1 MKLLFDFKDNLPL
14 IIVLISLAALFLA
27 VGLTLIYLFLIRR
40 GSQRKTAK
48 DLEKRYKRL
57 HTLLVEDIEQFI
69 ARLEYISNQ
78 NLEYIQHH
86 EKYVQMYQDILQE
99 NDRNSYVAIS
109 GLITTINDVIAVIC
123 YYGLT
128 FLLFKAY
135 IG

>member
-1 MKLLFDFKDNLPL
+1 MKLFFDFKDNLPL

-86 EKYVQMYQDILQE
+86 EKYVQMYQPVLYLL
-99 NDRNSYVAIS
+99 R
-109 GLITTINDVIAVIC
+109 
-123 YYGLT
+123 T
-128 FLLFKAY
+128 F
-135 IG
+135 